1 MHSKNRR
8 LKEQVN
14 IDSFGRL
21 STVNPIFNW
30 GIFNQDQVADRFDGS
45 ALARL
50 LKQVIILN

>member
-30 GIFNQDQVADRFDGS
+30 GILDQDQVADRFDGS
-45 ALARL
+45 SLARL